1 MPHPVYDG
9 GPLDPFADYKAMLNE
24 ISGDAEGSRPS
35 TRGPSQWYA
44 TETCVPSN
52 LREAP
57 ISYSYFN
64 GSSRNSRSSSQYRT
78 EERYTHTSSSSQ
90 PPPPQPRRTYTARPR
105 TPSYSSSSY
114 SSSSSSEQNDHYT
127 RSRAHSPPPS
137 PPLQGTKPRND
148 LYAVLGLS
156 RSATATKIKKA
167 HRAMSLKW
175 HPDRCGEGMKNKAT
189 EMMAEINH
197 ANDVLGDEKK
207 RAYHD
212 RTGLMA
218 SDL

>member
-78 EERYTHTSSSSQ
+78 EER
-90 PPPPQPRRTYTARPR
+90 
-105 TPSYSSSSY
+105 
-114 SSSSSSEQNDHYT
+114 NDHYT

>member
-78 EERYTHTSSSSQ
+78 EERVPRGERSYTPI
-90 PPPPQPRRTYTARPR
+90 PPLHLSLLRLSLA
-105 TPSYSSSSY
+105 
-114 SSSSSSEQNDHYT
+114 NDHYT

>member
-78 EERYTHTSSSSQ
+78 EERV
-90 PPPPQPRRTYTARPR
+90 PR
-105 TPSYSSSSY
+105 
-114 SSSSSSEQNDHYT
+114 
-127 RSRAHSPPPS
+127 
-137 PPLQGTKPRND
+137 GTKPRND

>member
-35 TRGPSQWYA
+35 TRVVTADRRLSTA
-44 TETCVPSN
+44 LKSVCLVVSVPSTALN
-52 LREAP
+52 NVPHARKQSFAIHGVTDTTSTPIPPLHLSLLRLSLA
-57 ISYSYFN
+57 
-64 GSSRNSRSSSQYRT
+64 
-78 EERYTHTSSSSQ
+78 
-90 PPPPQPRRTYTARPR
+90 
-105 TPSYSSSSY
+105 
-114 SSSSSSEQNDHYT
+114 NDHYT